1 MNGGKTLVIFGYDV
15 KVYFLLFMIY
25 AILGWIMEVTC
36 KLVQYK
42 RFINRGFLIG
52 PYCPIYGYGALL
64 ITILLKRYTSDPIV
78 LFVMA
83 IVVCGTLEYLTSY
96 FMEKIYKARWWDY
109 STKKF
114 NINGRVCLETVI
126 PFGILGLLI
135 MYILNPF
142 FIGKI
147 EAIPPII
154 LNVLSGILL
163 IIYTCDNIIS
173 GIVIRYVKKTEKDLG
188 KELDNTEEI
197 TKKVKEIAIKF
208 SGSAGASSS
217 GTFANFFQAIMRI
230 KLPLMTIDE
239 FLKKDKN
246 LFKKLLEGDSNV
258 SKEIRDKV
266 IGAQNEFFK
275 FADKSKISKNPD
287 KEFFEHFKN
296 LYKLSL
302 DMPMVVDKSI
312 GNLSEDLNCICRGKF
327 KLSLKSKIQSKLNKS
342 LESHGKRGK
351 ETFVR
356 IFLSKIEDFE
366 DRVEKVFRDNKIGR
380 EYLNLEQKK
389 NFNLDKP
396 QIFYK
401 KLTTFDE
408 CLNFSNIKNKKKE
421 DRMEKYFSD
430 VYEYI
435 DEILKLK
442 GASVSEKIEVKNP
455 IINIQKDYN
464 KFVDEIQKKAL
475 LGPKYLSEWNKKNK

>member
-1 MNGGKTLVIFGYDV
+1 MLYLDKQMNGGKTLVIFGYDV

-147 EAIPPII
+147 EAIPQII
-154 LNVLSGILL
+154 LNVLSVILL
-163 IIYTCDNIIS
+163 IIYICDNIIS

-197 TKKVKEIAIKF
+197 TKKVKEILENKSVLHRRLVNAYPKL
-208 SGSAGASSS
+208 
-217 GTFANFFQAIMRI
+217 QA
-230 KLPLMTIDE
+230 
-239 FLKKDKN
+239 
-246 LFKKLLEGDSNV
+246 V
-258 SKEIRDKV
+258 
-266 IGAQNEFFK
+266 
-275 FADKSKISKNPD
+275 
-287 KEFFEHFKN
+287 
-296 LYKLSL
+296 
-302 DMPMVVDKSI
+302 
-312 GNLSEDLNCICRGKF
+312 KF
-327 KLSLKSKIQSKLNKS
+327 KL
-342 LESHGKRGK
+342 K
-351 ETFVR
+351 E
-356 IFLSKIEDFE
+356 
-366 DRVEKVFRDNKIGR
+366 
-380 EYLNLEQKK
+380 KK
-389 NFNLDKP
+389 EE
-396 QIFYK
+396 I
-401 KLTTFDE
+401 
-408 CLNFSNIKNKKKE
+408 KKKE
-421 DRMEKYFSD
+421 KALRKNVEEKT
-430 VYEYI
+430 
-435 DEILKLK
+435 
-442 GASVSEKIEVKNP
+442 SVIKEKIKGEDEEKNE
-455 IINIQKDYN
+455 K
-464 KFVDEIQKKAL
+464 
-475 LGPKYLSEWNKKNK
+475 